1 MAGPEMAAAPLPPP
15 PPPPPASVAPLLG
28 DYVRIH
34 SLVSRPELNGR
45 LGHTVTPTANGRIG
59 IRIKG
64 MEQTFA
70 IRPANLEVLPSSG
83 GGSEVLVT
91 VGTSELASEAFIH
104 EVVTMVNCSY
114 GCRRLNEMDVNR
126 RLAMGDDGEDANRV
140 LHLAWRKGE
149 DGEQKL
155 VGCCSSTKSVGWA
168 PRGCGHWGLLV
179 VDQAAQ
185 CCGVAS
191 ALVAAAESR
200 WALEL
205 KHVNSC
211 LSSLA

>member
-1 MAGPEMAAAPLPPP
+1 
-15 PPPPPASVAPLLG
+15 
-28 DYVRIH
+28 
-34 SLVSRPELNGR
+34 
-45 LGHTVTPTANGRIG
+45 
-59 IRIKG
+59 
-64 MEQTFA
+64 
-70 IRPANLEVLPSSG
+70 
-83 GGSEVLVT
+83 VT

-185 CCGVAS
+185 CSGVAS

-200 WALEL
+200 LCDAGLGYVQIEYDFTCGDPLSERLFRWYEGKLGFKALSGEPPTD
-205 KHVNSC
+205 VPGESEWRSC
-211 LSSLA
+211 RKQLGSTS